1 MSKFLR
7 TLFGILLIPAAI
19 GTGQAFYQNISNI
32 SIFSDSLHIIER
44 GILSYLLMH
53 TFIFKPIYIYVLGH
67 ELVHVLATWVC
78 GGSVVAFHVTPSGG
92 NVVTSKTNFFIELSP
107 YFVPLYTILLGLCF
121 WLFQLSGN
129 GSVKASGVFLFLV
142 GFTLAFHFVMTSEA
156 LRLQQDDVM
165 KSGIIFSFVIIFIS
179 NLIIVSGVFA
189 PVFSSIS
196 FTEFFKDSVS
206 GSGELYTTIYEGILQ
221 FIERNKF
228 W

>member
-1 MSKFLR
+1 M
-7 TLFGILLIPAAI
+7 IPAAI
-19 GTGQAFYQNISNI
+19 ATGQAFYQNISNI
-32 SIFSDSLHIIER
+32 SIFSDSLHVIER
-44 GILSYLLMH
+44 GVLSYLLMH
-53 TFIFKPIYIYVLGH
+53 IFIFKPIYIYVLGH

-78 GGSVVAFHVTPSGG
+78 GGHVVAFHVTPSGG

-107 YFVPLYTILLGLCF
+107 YFVPLYTIFLGLCF
-121 WLFQLSGN
+121 WLVQLSGN

-156 LRLQQDDVM
+156 LRLQQDDIM

-189 PVFSSIS
+189 PVFSAIS
-196 FTEFFKDSVS
+196 FTDFIKDSVS
-206 GSGELYTTIYEGILQ
+206 GSGEIYRTIYEGTLQ
-221 FIERNKF
+221 VVERNKF